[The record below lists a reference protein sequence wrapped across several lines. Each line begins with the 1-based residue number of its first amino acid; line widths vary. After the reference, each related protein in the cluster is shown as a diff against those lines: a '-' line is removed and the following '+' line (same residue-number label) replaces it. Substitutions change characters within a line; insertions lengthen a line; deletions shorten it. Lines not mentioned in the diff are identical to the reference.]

1 MSERGFIMCTAATYK
16 RKDHYFGRT
25 LDYEFS
31 YKETVT
37 ITPRSYR
44 FKFTSGKQMDNHYAI
59 IGMAY
64 VVSDYPLYYDAT
76 NEYGLSIAGLN
87 FPGNAYYGQSV
98 EGKDNVSPYEFIPW
112 ILGQCKDVDEARKLL
127 ENINFVNINFS
138 DELPLSPLHWII
150 ADRDQSIVVESMRD
164 GLKIYDNPVG
174 VLTNNPPFDY
184 HMHNLANYM
193 GLSREQIV
201 NRISEDIEL
210 TPYSR
215 GMGAMGLPGD
225 LSSASRFIK
234 VAFTK
239 LNSVSSDDEVFCVS
253 QFFHILSSVAQQRG
267 LVHMGQGQ
275 YEISI
280 YTSCCNTDKGIYY
293 YRTYDSHGIKAVD
306 MHKEN
311 LDSDRLVSYELR
323 KEADIYY
330 HN

>member
-1 MSERGFIMCTAATYK
+1 MCTAATYK
-16 RKDHYFGRT
+16 RQNHYFGRT

-37 ITPRSYR
+37 ITPRNYG
-44 FKFTSGKQMDNHYAI
+44 FKFTSGKCVDNHYAI

-76 NEYGLSIAGLN
+76 NECGLSIAGLN
-87 FPGNAYYGQSV
+87 FPGNAYYGQPV
-98 EGKDNVSPYEFIPW
+98 EGVDNVSPYEFIPW
-112 ILGQCKDVDEARKLL
+112 MLSQCKDIDEAKKLL
-127 ENINFVNINFS
+127 DRINFVNINFS
-138 DELPLSPLHWII
+138 NELPLSPLHWII
-150 ADRDQSIVVESMRD
+150 ADRHKSIVVESMRD

-239 LNSVSSDDEVFCVS
+239 LNSVSADDEVFCVS

-267 LVHMGQGQ
+267 LVHIGQGQ

-293 YRTYDSHGIKAVD
+293 YRTYDSHSIKAVD

-311 LDSDRLVSYELR
+311 LDGDRLVSYQLR